1 MTLHELGKVTAQTGD
16 MKEALQYLKESL
28 RIQQSLHGDGDHPAI
43 AMTLHELAK
52 VTAQTGD
59 WKEALR
65 YLKESLRMEQPL
77 HGHRGIAKCF
87 HCFAA

>member
-43 AMTLHELAK
+43 AMTLHELGK

-59 WKEALR
+59 LENTLQLLQSKSPINGSFL
-65 YLKESLRMEQPL
+65 L
-77 HGHRGIAKCF
+77 
-87 HCFAA
+87 

>member
-28 RIQQSLHGDGDHPAI
+28 RIQQSLHGHGDHPAI
-43 AMTLHELAK
+43 AMTLHELGK

-59 WKEALR
+59 LENTLQLLQSKSPINGSFL
-65 YLKESLRMEQPL
+65 L
-77 HGHRGIAKCF
+77 
-87 HCFAA
+87 